1 MPVVVIGDWDADGFV
16 SAAEVVF
23 SQEVVGAYPVRGKH
37 SAIAYPS
44 TPRAL
49 PHLLSR
55 LAEVRGNEKLYLV
68 LLDIAFT
75 EHVKAFIRHVKKW
88 NSYIVYVDH
97 HLPTLLHQSAV
108 ERIVDELIVG
118 KRATAFLTSVLL
130 KSLGVKM
137 TERLSQFI
145 DAVTH
150 LESGLRYSNTKLAQ
164 LIITISKAV
173 TLSRDALLW
182 ERVVRWLSSPLTHIA
197 LPYNI
202 SDVKRIVRNSAEY
215 CNEKALALDLA
226 PTAIKLFNYRV
237 VKLRK
242 QPDNCRF
249 SAIVTALYRVFKSPV
264 IVYSEEKN
272 LLAVRTRNDKAYA
285 ISMKLYNQ
293 GLARDVMGHE
303 RLAIMKLAKEKSFDS
318 VLEALRKIL
327 IEIG

>member
-1 MPVVVIGDWDADGFV
+1 
-16 SAAEVVF
+16 
-23 SQEVVGAYPVRGKH
+23 
-37 SAIAYPS
+37 
-44 TPRAL
+44 
-49 PHLLSR
+49 
-55 LAEVRGNEKLYLV
+55 V

-75 EHVKAFIRHVKKW
+75 ERVKAFIRHVRKW

-150 LESGLRYSNTKLAQ
+150 LESGLRYSNAKLAQ

-173 TLSRDALLW
+173 TLSRDAVLW

-242 QPDNCRF
+242 QPENCRF

-303 RLAIMKLAKEKSFDS
+303 RLAIMKLGK
-318 VLEALRKIL
+318 RKIL
-327 IEIG
+327 